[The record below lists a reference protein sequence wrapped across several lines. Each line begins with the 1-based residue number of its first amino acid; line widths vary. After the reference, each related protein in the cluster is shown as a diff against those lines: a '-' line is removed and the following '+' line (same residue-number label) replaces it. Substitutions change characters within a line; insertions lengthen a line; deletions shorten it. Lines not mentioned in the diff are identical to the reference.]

1 MVEAAGIET
10 CAAAYKTP
18 SFQPV
23 TLRKAGVR
31 VECSGPC
38 DALPYSCFS
47 SSPYSLLTLSYV
59 G

>member
-1 MVEAAGIET
+1 MEAAGIET

-18 SFQPV
+18 SPQLV
-23 TLRKAGVR
+23 TLRKGGVR

-47 SSPYSLLTLSYV
+47 SSPYFLLTSSYV